1 MIASQYGGVNIEEI
15 AKTNP
20 AAIIKEPVDITKGT
34 EHQLRHECPNTTIYI
49 FLPIQHIQIRQVV
62 LCRARRA
69 LKMNM
74 ISVEL

>member
-49 FLPIQHIQIRQVV
+49 FLPIQHMQI
-62 LCRARRA
+62 
-69 LKMNM
+69 
-74 ISVEL
+74 